1 MKMSDDRYE
10 SVSVPVEEVK
20 AESAKAILI
29 VTEES
34 EGWIPTSQIRDESEV
49 WKKGD
54 SGSLVIPRWLAEEKD
69 LHYEEF

>member
-1 MKMSDDRYE
+1 MTSERFE
-10 SVSVPVEEVK
+10 SVAVPVDEVK

-34 EGWIPTSQIRDESEV
+34 EEWIPTSQIRDESEV

-54 SGSLVIPRWLAEEKD
+54 S
-69 LHYEEF
+69 